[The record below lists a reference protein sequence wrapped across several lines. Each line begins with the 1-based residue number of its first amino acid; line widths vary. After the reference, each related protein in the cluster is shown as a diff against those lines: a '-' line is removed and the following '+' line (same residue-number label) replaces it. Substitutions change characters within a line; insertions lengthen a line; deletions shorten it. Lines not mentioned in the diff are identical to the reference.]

1 MELSCCVSLPVSCIE
16 GLSSFGRRFSWGDV
30 LCVMLLGARMADTG
44 SPSSGVT
51 AVPAVVPVAAPPGTP
66 GSRWADGNSDELNS
80 TFVPGRNETLWDELR
95 LGLPLPIAMMISI
108 RMSSGTKMAVVLL
121 PAAPSI
127 FSLYTSQ
134 WVPENSGRQTHTSS
148 LLGAPGPA
156 SASLQNPP
164 FWHGQTRGAGRG
176 RSAAGERKK
185 KQR

>member
-1 MELSCCVSLPVSCIE
+1 M
-16 GLSSFGRRFSWGDV
+16 
-30 LCVMLLGARMADTG
+30 T
-44 SPSSGVT
+44 
-51 AVPAVVPVAAPPGTP
+51 
-66 GSRWADGNSDELNS
+66 NS
-80 TFVPGRNETLWDELR
+80 
-95 LGLPLPIAMMISI
+95 PIAMMISI

-156 SASLQNPP
+156 SASLQSPP

-176 RSAAGERKK
+176 RSAAVEQKK
-185 KQR
+185 KGMIQ